1 MPSEE
6 LHRIQSTPKCGAH
19 PSAEAQRAP
28 SAQTYRRAG
37 TLRSSYVCPRR
48 CTIARKFR
56 LAASEVNATRRSRR
70 AGPGRPR
77 RTSGLAYARRSPCG
91 RPRQEQRDIAPAH
104 AAADVAD
111 PAASSPAALR
121 DDRYFPARPSG
132 VRTSAIVGTL
142 TDYGIGTASGALV
155 IRTAA
160 GRTVRFAV
168 AAPPFRVNGRAIDCT
183 VAPRD
188 GVRRASR
195 PHALPELARKPA
207 RRSFARA
214 RDVLARHA
222 IRKADARHGR
232 DQIAALKTNEAPD
245 LSDASFRVGVG
256 VEVAIVVR
264 YLGGGVART
273 RG

>member
-1 MPSEE
+1 MRGSPQRGSAARAVRPDVQARGHLAQLVRLPASLHDREE
-6 LHRIQSTPKCGAH
+6 V
-19 PSAEAQRAP
+19 SAGGIRGERDAP
-28 SAQTYRRAG
+28 
-37 TLRSSYVCPRR
+37 
-48 CTIARKFR
+48 IAPG
-56 LAASEVNATRRSRR
+56 R

-160 GRTVRFAV
+160 WRTVRFAV

-245 LSDASFRVGVG
+245 RSDASFRVGVG